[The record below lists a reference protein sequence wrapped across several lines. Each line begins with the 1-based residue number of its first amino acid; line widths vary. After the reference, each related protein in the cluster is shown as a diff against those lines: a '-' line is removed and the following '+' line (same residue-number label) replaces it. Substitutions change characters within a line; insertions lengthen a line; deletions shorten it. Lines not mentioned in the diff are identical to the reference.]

1 MDGLSKIKELIKP
14 LLAQEDI
21 ELYDVSW
28 QQEGKNRILQVAIM
42 RKDGS
47 MDIDTCAA
55 MSEKISE
62 KLSLTAISLS
72 AANFFPAVSLFT
84 FTNLPIIQEKAE
96 YPLITS

>member
-62 KLSLTAISLS
+62 KLD
-72 AANFFPAVSLFT
+72 
-84 FTNLPIIQEKAE
+84 
-96 YPLITS
+96 

>member
-21 ELYDVSW
+21 KLYDVSW

-47 MDIDTCAA
+47 IEAA
-55 MSEKISE
+55 IEVFCKSQNDFLFMEKIQALE
-62 KLSLTAISLS
+62 DVEDVTL
-72 AANFFPAVSLFT
+72 
-84 FTNLPIIQEKAE
+84 IQYNGE
-96 YPLITS
+96 YHG